1 MMARTR
7 WIRRHPRSRPL
18 ALGPRL
24 ARAARL
30 VYTYVVRVNASPAQ
44 VAWGV
49 AVGVWLGVF
58 PTFGLGIPLAFLLA
72 WVFRFN
78 KAAAVAGSL
87 LMNPLT
93 TPFFWALSALT
104 GAAFTGTDWRIVYAG
119 IKDEKY
125 LFTFS
130 RTALTY
136 LAGNVVVA
144 TACAALAYVLAFLA
158 CRARDRRRAAKA
170 AGRTPTETN

>member
-1 MMARTR
+1 MARTR

-24 ARAARL
+24 GRAARL
-30 VYTYVVRVNASPAQ
+30 VSGSVVRGTASRAPGA
-44 VAWGV
+44 GGG

-58 PTFGLGIPLAFLLA
+58 PTFGLAIPVAYVLA
-72 WVFRFN
+72 WLLKLN
-78 KAAAVAGSL
+78 KGAALAGSL
-87 LMNPLT
+87 IMNPLT
-93 TPFFWALSALT
+93 TPFFWVLSAVT
-104 GAAFTGTDWRIVYAG
+104 GAALTGTDWRVVYAG
-119 IKDEKY
+119 VKDEKY

-130 RTALTY
+130 RTALIY

-144 TACAALAYVLAFLA
+144 TACAVLAYILAFLA

-170 AGRTPTETN
+170 AGRTPIESN